1 MKFSCTK
8 QELCSVIANV
18 SRAVS
23 SKSSIPAL
31 EGIKIEA
38 GEFITMYGYNLEL
51 GVWSSMTADISEEG
65 SVVLNA
71 RHLGDICRR
80 LPNEFITLE
89 TDGKN
94 NTTIRSGK
102 SEFTLMGIDASEFPE
117 MPSLNQ
123 GNFVGK
129 RFTLKGET
137 LQSMIR
143 QTIFSVG
150 QGDVRPIWT
159 GTLFEIREDYIRL
172 VSVDGYRLAI
182 RDEKIKF
189 DETAD
194 FIVPGKTLQ
203 EIEKFITD
211 GEADIV
217 ISTGKKHV
225 MFEIGDYTV
234 ISRLIEGQFVD
245 YMKVIPADE
254 KVSVIVNVSELINS
268 VERAS
273 ILITER
279 LKSPIKLSVEED
291 MISISCVT
299 GDGKVYDEIG
309 FIQKNGDGMEI
320 GFNNKYMLDALRA
333 VDSDEVKLV
342 FNGPTFPIKVLPKE
356 GNSFIFIIVP
366 VTPKK

>member
-8 QELCSVIANV
+8 QELCSVISNV

-23 SKSSIPAL
+23 SKSTTPAL

-38 GEFITMYGYNLEL
+38 GEYLSLYGYNSEL
-51 GVWSSMTADISEEG
+51 AIWSSLNADISEEG
-65 SVVLNA
+65 GVVLNA

-80 LPNEFITLE
+80 LPSEYITIE
-89 TDGKN
+89 TDEKN
-94 NTTIRSGK
+94 NTLIRSGK
-102 SEFTLMGIDASEFPE
+102 SEFTLMGIDVSEFPE
-117 MPSLNQ
+117 MPMLNE
-123 GNFVGK
+123 GK
-129 RFTLKGET
+129 SFSVKGET
-137 LQSMIR
+137 LQSMIK

-150 QGDVRPIWT
+150 MGDVRPIWT
-159 GTLFEIREDYIRL
+159 GTLFEIREDYLRL

-189 DETAD
+189 NDSAD

-203 EIEKFITD
+203 EIEKFLSNNGETEIKIT
-211 GEADIV
+211 
-217 ISTGKKHV
+217 SGKKHV
-225 MFEIGDYTV
+225 MFEIDEYTV

-245 YMKVIPADE
+245 YMKVIPTSE
-254 KVSVIVNVSELINS
+254 KVTVTVNVSDLINS

-279 LKSPIKLSVEED
+279 LRSPIKLSVLED
-291 MISISCVT
+291 MISISCIT
-299 GDGKVYDEIG
+299 SEGKVYDEIG
-309 FIQKNGDGMEI
+309 FTSKSGETMEI

-333 VDSDEVKLV
+333 VDGDEVRLI
-342 FNGPTFPIKVLPKE
+342 FNGATSPIKIVPKE
-356 GNSFIFIIVP
+356 GEDFIFIIVP

>member
-8 QELCSVIANV
+8 QELCTVIANV

-31 EGIKIEA
+31 EGIKIEV
-38 GEFITMYGYNLEL
+38 GEYLSLYGYNLEL
-51 GVWSSMTADISEEG
+51 GVWSSLNADISEEG

-80 LPNEFITLE
+80 LPSEFVTIE
-89 TDGKN
+89 TDEKN

-102 SEFTLMGIDASEFPE
+102 SEFTLMGIDAAEFPE
-117 MPSLNQ
+117 IPSLNQ
-123 GNFVGK
+123 GQQNSK
-129 RFTLKGET
+129 RFSIKGET

-150 QGDVRPIWT
+150 VGDVRPIWT
-159 GTLFEIREDYIRL
+159 GTLFEIREDYMRL

-182 RDEKIKF
+182 RDEKINF
-189 DETAD
+189 TETAD

-211 GEADIV
+211 GETEV
-217 ISTGKKHV
+217 IITTGKKHV

-245 YMKVIPADE
+245 YMKVIPTDE
-254 KVSVIVNVSELINS
+254 KTSVTVNVSDLINS

-309 FIQKNGDGMEI
+309 FTQKSGDGMEI

-333 VDSDEVKLV
+333 VDGDEVRLV
-342 FNGPTFPIKVLPKE
+342 FNGPTFPIKVLPKD
-356 GNSFIFIIVP
+356 GDGFIFIIVP
-366 VTPKK
+366 VIPKK